1 MLEENLMFTPQ
12 TEYYEATESTE
23 QTKSRETVKTSEPT
37 KRTTPRQRKESM
49 AEYRQMFL
57 MPPKIVDRQTI
68 FISRDLRDKIDRIV
82 RQIGDRKLSVSG
94 FVQNVLQRHLDTY
107 GDDIERWRKM

>member
-1 MLEENLMFTPQ
+1 MLEENVMFSQQNELGEPI
-12 TEYYEATESTE
+12 E
-23 QTKSRETVKTSEPT
+23 QSRSIETSEPT
-37 KRTTPRQRKESM
+37 KRTTQKQRKESM
-49 AEYRQMFL
+49 VEYRQLFL
-57 MPPKIVDRQTI
+57 TPPRIIDRQTI

-94 FVQNVLQRHLDTY
+94 FAQNVLQHHLDMY

>member
-1 MLEENLMFTPQ
+1 MLEENVMFSQQNELSET
-12 TEYYEATESTE
+12 TE
-23 QTKSRETVKTSEPT
+23 QSKSIETSEPT
-37 KRTTPRQRKESM
+37 KRTTQRQRKESM
-49 AEYRQMFL
+49 AEYRQLFL
-57 MPPKIVDRQTI
+57 TPPKIVDRQTI

-94 FVQNVLQRHLDTY
+94 FAQNVLQHHLEMY

>member
-12 TEYYEATESTE
+12 PEYSEAPESTE
-23 QTKSRETVKTSEPT
+23 KTESSETVQASEPT
-37 KRTTPRQRKESM
+37 KRTTQRQRKESM

-57 MPPKIVDRQTI
+57 TPPKIVDRQTI
-68 FISRDLRDKIDRIV
+68 FISRELRDRIDRIV

-94 FVQNVLQRHLDTY
+94 FVQNVLQRHLDVY

>member
-1 MLEENLMFTPQ
+1 MLEENVMFSQQNELGETTVQ
-12 TEYYEATESTE
+12 TQSIE
-23 QTKSRETVKTSEPT
+23 TSEPT
-37 KRTTPRQRKESM
+37 KRTTQRQRKESM

-57 MPPKIVDRQTI
+57 TPPKIVDRQTI

-94 FVQNVLQRHLDTY
+94 FAQNVLQHHLDMY

>member
-23 QTKSRETVKTSEPT
+23 QTKSSEQTEPP
-37 KRTTPRQRKESM
+37 KRTTQRQRKESM
-49 AEYRQMFL
+49 AEYRQLFL
-57 MPPKIVDRQTI
+57 TPPKIVDRQTI
-68 FISRDLRDKIDRIV
+68 FISRDLRDRIDRIV

-94 FVQNVLQRHLDTY
+94 FAQNVLQNHLEKY

>member
-1 MLEENLMFTPQ
+1 MLEDNLMFTPQ
-12 TEYYEATESTE
+12 TEYCEATESTE

-37 KRTTPRQRKESM
+37 RRATQRQRKESM

-57 MPPKIVDRQTI
+57 TPSKIIDRQTI
-68 FISRDLRDKIDRIV
+68 FISRELRDRIDRIV

-94 FVQNVLQRHLDTY
+94 FAQNVLQRHLDTY

>member
-1 MLEENLMFTPQ
+1 MLEENVMFSQQNELGET
-12 TEYYEATESTE
+12 TE
-23 QTKSRETVKTSEPT
+23 QSKSIETSEPT
-37 KRTTPRQRKESM
+37 KRTTQKQRKESM
-49 AEYRQMFL
+49 AEYRQLFL
-57 MPPKIVDRQTI
+57 TPPKIVDRQTI

-94 FVQNVLQRHLDTY
+94 FAQNVLQHHLEMY

>member
-1 MLEENLMFTPQ
+1 MLEENVMFSQ
-12 TEYYEATESTE
+12 QNELNEVTE
-23 QTKSRETVKTSEPT
+23 QSKSIEPIEPT
-37 KRTTPRQRKESM
+37 KRTTQRQRKESM
-49 AEYRQMFL
+49 AEYRQLFL
-57 MPPKIVDRQTI
+57 TPPKIVDRQTI

-94 FVQNVLQRHLDTY
+94 FAQNVLQHHLEMY

>member
-1 MLEENLMFTPQ
+1 MLEENVMFSQ
-12 TEYYEATESTE
+12 QNELSEAT
-23 QTKSRETVKTSEPT
+23 EPT
-37 KRTTPRQRKESM
+37 KRTTQRQRKESM
-49 AEYRQMFL
+49 AEYRQLFL
-57 MPPKIVDRQTI
+57 TPPKIVDRQTI

-94 FVQNVLQRHLDTY
+94 FAQNVLQHHLEMY